1 MVNLL
6 RIIFLLSFLSFFVT
20 TPSVNGQNT
29 PSKKVVKKSTTSKKK
44 KKSTK
49 EIVPAASLPQPTT
62 SSKEVSNI
70 NSVKVEPFNNNMGT
84 LTQGVP
90 KSATFTVTNN
100 ANVPIV
106 LKEVKGGC
114 GCTTTDYSKEPIPPG
129 KTATFKAT
137 YDAASEGD
145 FSKSVKVTT
154 NLESEPIL
162 VIISGKVVAKNKNN

>member
-6 RIIFLLSFLSFFVT
+6 RIILLFSFLSIFTFAPVLQGQTNPTQKKTKT
-20 TPSVNGQNT
+20 TAKKKQ
-29 PSKKVVKKSTTSKKK
+29 KKV
-44 KKSTK
+44 K
-49 EIVPAASLPQPTT
+49 EVASPKAAPQP
-62 SSKEVSNI
+62 VSNNELSNI
-70 NSVKVEPFNNNMGT
+70 RNVKIEPFNNNIGT

-100 ANVPIV
+100 SNIPLI

-154 NLESEPIL
+154 NLENEPIL
-162 VIISGKVVAKNKNN
+162 VIISGKVVGKNKN